1 MPGGREARI
10 EGTWAGV
17 RLAGVSL
24 AGKETWFHVPSMNLL
39 LDVGRCPTEAVAV
52 PDLFLSHAHLDHA
65 AGVAYWC
72 SQRRLGR
79 VAGGV
84 VRTEPSTVPAWR
96 ELLSLHAA
104 LEGVTYDARVE
115 PIAPGESV
123 LLRKDLSVGAF
134 AVSHR
139 VPALGFV
146 AQEVRHRLRAAW
158 RGKPQAE
165 IRQAIASGEEVS
177 EAVSIPILAYS
188 GDTAPDFFRLAP
200 EAARRA
206 RVLLLE
212 CSFLEPGHRGRAAE
226 WGHLHLDDVAE
237 HADLLEN
244 EVVLLT
250 HLTLRTRPDE
260 IRRLVSSRLPARLAS
275 RAVPFLPG

>member
-1 MPGGREARI
+1 MPLGREQRI

-17 RLAGVSL
+17 RLAGVSV
-24 AGKETWFHVPSMNLL
+24 AGKETWFHVPSMGLAF
-39 LDVGRCPTEAVAV
+39 DVGRCPTELV
-52 PDLFLSHAHLDHA
+52 PVSDVFLSHAHLDHA
-65 AGVAYWC
+65 SGVAYWC

-79 VAGGV
+79 VGGGV
-84 VRTEPSTVPAWR
+84 VRTEPSTVPSWR
-96 ELLSLHAA
+96 RVLSIHAA

-115 PIAPGESV
+115 PIAPGEAV

-134 AVSHR
+134 HVSHR

-146 AQEVRHRLRAAW
+146 AQEVRHRLRPAW
-158 RGKPQAE
+158 RGKATGE
-165 IRQAIASGEEVS
+165 IREAIASGTDVS
-177 EAVSIPILAYS
+177 EAVSIPLVAYS

-206 RVLLLE
+206 KVLLLE
-212 CSFLEPGHRGRAAE
+212 CSFLEPGHRDRAGE

-260 IRRLVSSRLPARLAS
+260 IRRLVSTRLPPRLAA
-275 RAVPFLPG
+275 RAAPFLPG